1 MASLAAGFGGEGS
14 STEASAA
21 PLLVITGPTASGK
34 SALAV
39 AFAEKHG
46 AEVLSMDSM
55 AVYRGMDVG
64 TAKPTAEERARVVH
78 HLLDLVAPSESF
90 DTSRWCDAAAAAV
103 EDVRGRGKV
112 PLFVGGTPLY
122 LMAFFKGLIEG
133 PAADLELRGRLEA
146 REAEQPG
153 VLWEELMRRDPEAA
167 GRIHARDVRR
177 LVRALEYLE
186 HTGVKISERQTT
198 FWGEGWARECRIV
211 AVKRTRD
218 ELHERVKVRTRKMLA
233 DGLVAEVKGIV
244 GSGGF
249 SREAGSAIGYREAL
263 GWLAGKYKDEEELR
277 NMIRRATHRLVRRQV
292 TWLRRVPGMVWVAA
306 EEGVE
311 GVERGLGC
319 G

>member
-1 MASLAAGFGGEGS
+1 M
-14 STEASAA
+14 TESA

-55 AVYRGMDVG
+55 AVYRRMDVG
-64 TAKPTAEERARVVH
+64 TAKPTAEERARVRH
-78 HLLDLVAPSESF
+78 HLLDLVEPSESF
-90 DTSRWCDAAAAAV
+90 DTSRWCAAAEVAV
-103 EDVRGRGKV
+103 AEVRARGKV

-146 REAEQPG
+146 REAAEPG
-153 VLWEELMRRDPEAA
+153 VLWEEVRRRDPEAA
-167 GRIHARDVRR
+167 ARIHVRDVRR

-186 HTGVKISERQTT
+186 HTGVKISAKQTT
-198 FWGEGWARECRIV
+198 FWGAGWARECRVV
-211 AVKRTRD
+211 AVRRSRE
-218 ELHERVKVRTRKMLA
+218 ELHERVKVRTRAMLA
-233 DGLVAEVKGIV
+233 GGLVAEVEGIL
-244 GSGGF
+244 GRGGF
-249 SREAGSAIGYREAL
+249 SREAGSAIGYREAV
-263 GWLAGKYKDEEELR
+263 GWLKGKYKDEEELR
-277 NMIRRATHRLVRRQV
+277 NVIRRATHRLVRRQV
-292 TWLRRVPGMVWVAA
+292 TWLRRVPGLVWIGA

-311 GVERGLGC
+311 GLERGLLGV